1 MNMLQYVWFN
11 LPELWDWKQIGV
23 LHYQYEKP
31 WEQDHPKADKLRPL
45 IELWHAYFTKERRFR
60 ILSRLANPSGSNDK

>member
-45 IELWHAYFTKERRFR
+45 IDLWQAFHQGKA
-60 ILSRLANPSGSNDK
+60 IPDIAGLANPSGSDDR